1 MHGQVSV
8 SVYEGLAPRP
18 YALRFTFYAFP
29 MMESRRTHFITPS
42 RLFLVGSLLVLGVVL
57 ALVGPR
63 LLSGRPAA
71 GEGQATGPA
80 VGLLAPDFELTDAL
94 SGEQVRLSSFKGRP
108 VWLNFWASWCPG
120 CVTEM
125 PRIQKAYERYGSD
138 GLVVLGINVQET
150 PEEAR
155 RFVTDRGFKW
165 TFLLDRDGRVTD
177 LYYVNGLPFQVFI
190 GPDGVIKAI
199 RPGEVQDS
207 DIEGYLQTILQK

>member
-1 MHGQVSV
+1 MT
-8 SVYEGLAPRP
+8 EPRP
-18 YALRFTFYAFP
+18 ATFL
-29 MMESRRTHFITPS
+29 TPS
-42 RLFLVGSLLVLGVVL
+42 RLFLVGSLVVLGVVL
-57 ALVGPR
+57 AVVGPR

-94 SGEQVRLSSFKGRP
+94 SGGQVKLSSFRGRP

-120 CVTEM
+120 CVREM
-125 PRIQKAYERYGSD
+125 PRIQQAYERYGQD
-138 GLVVLGINVQET
+138 GLVVLGINVQES
-150 PEEAR
+150 PEQAR
-155 RFVTDRGFKW
+155 KFATDNAFKW

-199 RPGEVQDS
+199 RPGEVLDS